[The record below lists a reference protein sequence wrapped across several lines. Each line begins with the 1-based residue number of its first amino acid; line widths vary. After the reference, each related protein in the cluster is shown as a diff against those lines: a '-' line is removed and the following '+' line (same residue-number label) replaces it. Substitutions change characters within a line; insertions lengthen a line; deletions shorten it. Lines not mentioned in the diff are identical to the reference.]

1 VPREAALQFIRGAEM
16 FERGRYAG
24 PIGWMDH
31 HGDGEWALALR
42 CALVEGTS
50 ARVFAG
56 AGIVADS
63 DPLEELDE
71 TRLKLQAMLEV
82 LGREASG

>member
-1 VPREAALQFIRGAEM
+1 MAFIRQAET

-24 PIGWMDH
+24 PVGWMDH

-42 CALVEGTS
+42 CALVDDAS

-56 AGIVADS
+56 AGIVSDS
-63 DPLEELDE
+63 DPTEELEETD
-71 TRLKLQAMLEV
+71 LKLRAMLEV
-82 LGREASG
+82 LEAQSA